1 MAKNDQKI
9 GPLHIDF
16 VLEDYVLYNL
26 VRLSATYSAEMDNAL
41 KRHGLNT
48 TKWRILSLLKDKNPS
63 TVGELARRSVIKLPT
78 ITRMLDRMEQEG
90 LITRRASD
98 YDGRVVE
105 ISMTE
110 QADVVLQQVRT
121 IGQNVF
127 EQAFANVSPGDIDH
141 MTQTLKLI
149 RENLNRSPYAAGMPA
164 VADNEAL
171 TKTGAA

>member
-1 MAKNDQKI
+1 MAEKDKKI
-9 GPLHIDF
+9 GPLHSDF

-90 LITRRASD
+90 LITRSASKR
-98 YDGRVVE
+98 DGRVVD
-105 ISMTE
+105 IRMTAE
-110 QADVVLQQVRT
+110 ADVVLQQVRT

-127 EQAFANVSPGDIDH
+127 EQAFANVSADDIEH
-141 MTQTLKLI
+141 MTRTLQQV
-149 RENLNRSPYAAGMPA
+149 RENLSRSPYAAGMPS
-164 VADNEAL
+164 VANVEDLARSG
-171 TKTGAA
+171 TA